1 MTIGGFQKFSLIDYP
16 GLVSAVIFTR
26 GCNLRCP
33 YCHNPELV
41 LPEKFESPV
50 DTEYIINFLEN
61 RKGKIDSVTITGGEP
76 LLQKGLIPFIY
87 RIKKLKFK
95 IKLDTN
101 GTFPE
106 IVEKILNENLVDFIA
121 MDIKAPY
128 SSYSKI
134 AGVSIDTNAITKSIL
149 SILNSGIDYQFRT
162 TIVPGLHT
170 EDMVEE
176 ISCWMHN
183 LGAVHIFQDFVPARV
198 LDAESLKTPGKT

>member
-1 MTIGGFQKFSLIDYP
+1 MKIGGFQKFSLIDYP

-41 LPEKFESPV
+41 LPERFEKTV
-50 DTEYIINFLEN
+50 DAEYIVDFLGN
-61 RKGKIDSVTITGGEP
+61 RTGKIDSVTITGGEP
-76 LLQKGLIPFIY
+76 SLQKGLIPFIN
-87 RIKKLKFK
+87 RIKKLEFK

-106 IVEKILNENLVDFIA
+106 IIEKILNENLVDFIA

-128 SSYSKI
+128 SSYSHI
-134 AGVSIDTNAITKSIL
+134 SGVFVDTDFITKSIC

-170 EDMVEE
+170 EEIVEE
-176 ISCWMHN
+176 INCWMHS
-183 LGAVHIFQDFVPARV
+183 LGAVHIFQDFVPTKV
-198 LDAESLKTPGKT
+198 LDSESLKILK